1 MRDVTK
7 AGRVNDQTPLDRV
20 EITILMD
27 NYSDI
32 LLPSTPVM
40 KRHPLAEEHGQA
52 LEQPLAGH
60 GFSLLIET
68 YQDDEKH
75 VTLLDFGFPIPG
87 VEHNWHILG
96 VDLGSVETVF
106 LSHGHADHF
115 AALGAFLEGR
125 EDPLPFVA
133 HPDVFRKRALI
144 FPDGRRVAIEQLS
157 PPERLEAM
165 GAELALTAEPRQLA
179 PGLFSSGEIARVTPF
194 EEGRFPTAHI
204 EEEGEWQ
211 PDQFWDDQGLLARL
225 GDRGLIVITGCAH
238 AGIINTI
245 RHAQAIT
252 GEERIHA
259 IIGGFH
265 LTGAPR
271 AVIESTIHEMEKLS
285 PSLIVPMHCTGFEAK
300 CAFARAMPD
309 CFALSSVGTRIVLSA
324 S

>member
-1 MRDVTK
+1 M
-7 AGRVNDQTPLDRV
+7 PLDRV

-32 LLPSTPVM
+32 LLPGTPVM
-40 KRHPLAEEHGQA
+40 KRHPLADEHGQA

-75 VTLLDFGFPIPG
+75 VTLLDFGFPVPG
-87 VEHNWHILG
+87 VEHNWRVLG
-96 VDLGSVETVF
+96 SERGSVETAF

-115 AALGAFLEGR
+115 AALGAFLEARG
-125 EDPLPFVA
+125 EALPLVA

-144 FPDGRRVAIEQLS
+144 FPDGRRVDIEQLS
-157 PPERLEAM
+157 PPERLETL
-165 GAELALTAEPRQLA
+165 GAELTLTAEPRQLA

-204 EEEGEWQ
+204 EEDGEWQ
-211 PDQFWDDQGLLARL
+211 PDRFRDDQGLVARL
-225 GDRGLIVITGCAH
+225 GGKGLVVITGCAH
-238 AGIINTI
+238 AGIINTTK
-245 RHAQAIT
+245 HAQAIT
-252 GEERIHA
+252 GEDRVHA

-271 AVIESTIHEMEKLS
+271 AVIESTIQEMGKLS

-300 CAFARAMPD
+300 CAFAREMPE